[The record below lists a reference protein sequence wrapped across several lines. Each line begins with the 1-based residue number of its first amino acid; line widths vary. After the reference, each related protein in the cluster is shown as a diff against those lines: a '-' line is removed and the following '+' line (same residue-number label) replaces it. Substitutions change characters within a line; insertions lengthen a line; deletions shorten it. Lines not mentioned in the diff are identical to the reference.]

1 MCTAAFGVNKGLKSQ
16 QRPCS
21 AVPGMQET
29 SADVKEVDAEE
40 WKCFCPSGLSKTEHS
55 ELNHSNAPSKGKQ
68 KNKKKTPPQKVV
80 SSPLLS
86 VTHLPFPPN
95 PTPHPPPPL
104 QDLKTNQNYSK
115 CLMLLRSRH
124 SAKYRRDSISFFFN
138 PEK

>member
-29 SADVKEVDAEE
+29 SADVKGVDAEE

-55 ELNHSNAPSKGKQ
+55 ELNHSNVPSKGKQ
-68 KNKKKTPPQKVV
+68 KNKKKNPTPKGGFL
-80 SSPLLS
+80 SSPVCNSPPLS
-86 VTHLPFPPN
+86 PQ
-95 PTPHPPPPL
+95 PHPPPPL